1 MNVQQ
6 LELAEMWSETDSE
19 RGVRVNFP
27 ITLDTGAA
35 STTVVYFEVPPHKH
49 LGMHTDSAE
58 EIVYIAAG
66 QGEAIIGDERGPVEA
81 GSLALIP
88 SMVPHDVVNTGD
100 EPLRV
105 VGFFSS
111 ATVLST
117 FEEAFAPLD
126 ANVLLSP
133 ARSGAGEAR
142 GGRGL
147 TRWLRGGL
155 GCGRARLGS
164 SFARG
169 APYSTIFQYASLRAT
184 FHSLRLRG

>member
-66 QGEAIIGDERGPVEA
+66 EGEAIIGDERAPVEA

-117 FEEAFAPLD
+117 FEDAFAPLD

-133 ARSGAGEAR
+133 PALAPAKLEAV
-142 GGRGL
+142 
-147 TRWLRGGL
+147 
-155 GCGRARLGS
+155 A
-164 SFARG
+164 A
-169 APYSTIFQYASLRAT
+169 
-184 FHSLRLRG
+184 

>member
-1 MNVQQ
+1 MNVNQI
-6 LELAEMWSETDSE
+6 ELNEMWSDSDDE
-19 RGVRVNFP
+19 RGVKVNFP
-27 ITLDTGAA
+27 ISLDTGAA
-35 STTVVYFEVPPHKH
+35 STTVVYFEVPPQKH

-58 EIVYIAAG
+58 EIVYVVAG
-66 QGEAIIGDERGPVEA
+66 TGEAILGDERVAVEA

-117 FEEAFAPLD
+117 FEEPFAPLD

-133 ARSGAGEAR
+133 PALAPAKLEAVP
-142 GGRGL
+142 
-147 TRWLRGGL
+147 
-155 GCGRARLGS
+155 A
-164 SFARG
+164 
-169 APYSTIFQYASLRAT
+169 
-184 FHSLRLRG
+184 

>member
-1 MNVQQ
+1 MNTLFTDWRNEMNVQQ
-6 LELAEMWSETDSE
+6 LELNEMWSETDEE

-27 ITLDTGAA
+27 ISLETGSA

-58 EIVYIAAG
+58 EILYIVAG
-66 QGEAIIGDERGPVEA
+66 SGEAIVGDERVEVEA

-100 EPLRV
+100 EPIRV

-117 FEEAFAPLD
+117 FEEPFAPLD

-133 ARSGAGEAR
+133 PA
-142 GGRGL
+142 L
-147 TRWLRGGL
+147 
-155 GCGRARLGS
+155 
-164 SFARG
+164 
-169 APYSTIFQYASLRAT
+169 APAKLEPVAA
-184 FHSLRLRG
+184 

>member
-1 MNVQQ
+1 MNVQE
-6 LELAEMWSETDSE
+6 LELSEMWSETDEE
-19 RGVRVNFP
+19 RRVRVNFP

-58 EIVYIAAG
+58 EVVLVVSG
-66 QGEAIIGDERGPVEA
+66 EGEAVVGDERTPVTT

-88 SMVPHDVVNTGD
+88 SMVPHDIVNTGD
-100 EPLRV
+100 EPIRV

-117 FEEAFAPLD
+117 FEDPFAPLD

-133 ARSGAGEAR
+133 PALQPAKLEAVP
-142 GGRGL
+142 
-147 TRWLRGGL
+147 
-155 GCGRARLGS
+155 A
-164 SFARG
+164 
-169 APYSTIFQYASLRAT
+169 
-184 FHSLRLRG
+184 